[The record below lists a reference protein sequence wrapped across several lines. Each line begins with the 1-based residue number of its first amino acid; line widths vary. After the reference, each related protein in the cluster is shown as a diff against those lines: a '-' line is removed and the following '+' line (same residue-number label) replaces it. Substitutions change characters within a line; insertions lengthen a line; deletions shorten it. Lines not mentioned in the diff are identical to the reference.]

1 MADAGLLIDLLLILS
16 VAFLLGA
23 FMQRIGQPVILGYLI
38 AGLVLGPG
46 LPGPVVDPFGVDLFA
61 NLGVTL
67 LMFSL
72 GVQFSFRDLFNLR
85 KVVSVGGGV
94 QISLTLLIGL
104 TASYLFGFS
113 FGEAF
118 LIGAVVSITSS
129 TVALKLLQL
138 RGELN
143 QPHARATLGVSL
155 AQDLAVVPLIA
166 LLPAM
171 AGGSEEQAA
180 LSLVQS
186 LGLAA
191 LVLLTLWLLGLRLV
205 PWLLFQV
212 ARLGSRELFLVT
224 IILIA
229 FGVALFSEMAGLS
242 LAFGAFLAGVV
253 VSESEF
259 SHQVL
264 GEIIPLRDIFAIVF
278 FASIG
283 LLFDPV
289 GLVEDWALIS
299 GLLILIIVA
308 KALAAGVAI
317 RFLGF
322 PAVTAAAAAILLGQ
336 IGEFSFIIA
345 GQGIEL
351 GIIDDRIYNAILA
364 GAIGSLLINPMLI
377 RFVDPFARVLQ
388 FVPAVTDRSEVI
400 EPPDLQ
406 AGDSVELRN
415 HTIIAGYGRAGRE
428 LARALQRRGLRFI
441 VIDLDASVVRDLR
454 ARKIPAIYGD
464 IANENVLQ
472 AAGIDEARV
481 FAVTIQDLISA
492 QLAIRLARNLNESI
506 DIIARAQ
513 TYEQIRRLDEAG
525 ATEVVQPA
533 FEVGLEFVRHTL
545 HRSGVGMREIQAQVS
560 SRRLDYYD
568 TDRQD
573 DELSNDD

>member
-1 MADAGLLIDLLLILS
+1 MADAGLLIDLLLILG
-16 VAFLLGA
+16 VAFVLGVI
-23 FMQRIGQPVILGYLI
+23 MQRLGQPVILGYLI

-46 LPGPVVDPFGVDLFA
+46 LPGPVVDPFGVDLLA

-72 GVQFSFRDLFNLR
+72 GVQFSFRDLFDLR
-85 KVVSVGGGV
+85 RVVSIGGGI
-94 QISLTLLIGL
+94 QISLTMLAGVI
-104 TASYLFGFS
+104 ASYVFGFN

-118 LIGAVVSITSS
+118 LIGGVVSITSS

-166 LLPAM
+166 LLPAF
-171 AGGSEEQAA
+171 AGGSEQQAA
-180 LSLVQS
+180 LSLIQS

-191 LVLLTLWLLGLRLV
+191 LVLITLWLLGLRLV

-212 ARLGSRELFLVT
+212 AQLGSRELFLVT

-289 GLVEDWALIS
+289 GLVDDWMLIG
-299 GLLILIIVA
+299 GLLLLIIVA
-308 KALAAGVAI
+308 KILAAGIAI
-317 RFLGF
+317 RLLGF
-322 PAVTAAAAAILLGQ
+322 PAATAAAAAILLGQ
-336 IGEFSFIIA
+336 IGEFSFILA
-345 GQGIEL
+345 GQGIEF

-364 GAIGSLLINPMLI
+364 GAIGSLLINPLLI
-377 RFVDPFARVLQ
+377 KLATPYARVLEL
-388 FVPAVTDRSEVI
+388 VPDFSTTHADDEVI
-400 EPPDLQ
+400 EDL
-406 AGDSVELRN
+406 SEELADFRN
-415 HTIIAGYGRAGRE
+415 HVVIAGYGRAGRE
-428 LARALQRRGLRFI
+428 LARALQRRGLRFV
-441 VIDLDASVVRDLR
+441 VIDLDAVVVRQLR
-454 ARKIPAIYGD
+454 ERNIRAIYGD
-464 IANENVLQ
+464 IANDNVLE
-472 AAGIDEARV
+472 AAGVGQARV
-481 FAVTIQDLISA
+481 LAVTVQDLVSA
-492 QLAIRLARNLNESI
+492 QLAIRLALKQNESL
-506 DIIARAQ
+506 DVIARAQ
-513 TYEQIRRLDEAG
+513 TYEQIQRLDEAG
-525 ATEVVQPA
+525 ASEVVQPA

-545 HRSGVGMREIQAQVS
+545 HRVGVSLQEIQAQVS

-568 TDRQD
+568 VERHD
-573 DELSNDD
+573 DDLP

>member
-1 MADAGLLIDLLLILS
+1 MADASLLIDLLLILS
-16 VAFLLGA
+16 VAFLLGT
-23 FMQRIGQPVILGYLI
+23 FMQRIGQPVILGYII

-46 LPGPVVDPFGVDLFA
+46 LPGPVVDPVGVDLLA

-72 GVQFSFRDLFNLR
+72 GVQFSFRDLMDLR
-85 KVVSVGGGV
+85 RVVSIGGGIQV
-94 QISLTLLIGL
+94 TITLAVGL
-104 TASYLFGFS
+104 LASYLFGFT
-113 FGEAF
+113 FAEAF

-143 QPHARATLGVSL
+143 QPHARATLGISL

-166 LLPAM
+166 LLPALT
-171 AGGSEEQAA
+171 GGSEEQAA
-180 LSLVQS
+180 ISLMQS

-191 LVLLTLWLLGLRLV
+191 LVMGTLWFFGLRLV
-205 PWLLFQV
+205 PWILFQI

-224 IILIA
+224 IVLIA

-289 GLVEDWALIS
+289 GLIDDWSLIL
-299 GLLILIIVA
+299 GLLVLIVIV
-308 KALAAGVAI
+308 KTLAAGAAI
-317 RFLGF
+317 RILGY
-322 PAVTAAAAAILLGQ
+322 PAITAASAAILLGQ
-336 IGEFSFIIA
+336 IGEFSFVLA
-345 GQGIEL
+345 GQAIQL
-351 GIIDDRIYNAILA
+351 DVIDDRIYNAILA
-364 GAIGSLLINPMLI
+364 GALVSLLINPALLRI
-377 RFVDPFARVLQ
+377 TVPLSRVLEW
-388 FVPAVTDRSEVI
+388 VPAVAGPNEAIDDLEQI
-400 EPPDLQ
+400 EID
-406 AGDSVELRN
+406 AVRLRN

-428 LARALQRRGLRFI
+428 LSRALQRRGLRFI
-441 VIDLDASVVRDLR
+441 VIDLDATAVRALR
-454 ARKIPAIYGD
+454 ERGIPAIYGD
-464 IANENVLQ
+464 IASENVLE
-472 AAGIDEARV
+472 AAGIEHARV
-481 FAVTIQDLISA
+481 FAVTVQDLISA
-492 QLAIRLARNLNESI
+492 QLSIRLARRANE
-506 DIIARAQ
+506 DLDVIARAQ
-513 TYEQIRRLDEAG
+513 SYEQIQRLDEAG

-545 HRSGVGMREIQAQVS
+545 HRSGVSMREIQAMVS

-568 TDRQD
+568 TDRKD
-573 DELSNDD
+573 DDLP

>member
-1 MADAGLLIDLLLILS
+1 MADASLLIDLLLILS
-16 VAFLLGA
+16 VAFLLGT
-23 FMQRIGQPVILGYLI
+23 FMQRIGQPVILGYII

-46 LPGPVVDPFGVDLFA
+46 LPGPVVDPVGVDLLA

-72 GVQFSFRDLFNLR
+72 GVQFSFRDLMDLR
-85 KVVSVGGGV
+85 RVVSIGGGIQV
-94 QISLTLLIGL
+94 TITLAVGL
-104 TASYLFGFS
+104 LASYLFGFT
-113 FGEAF
+113 FAEAF

-143 QPHARATLGVSL
+143 QPHARATLGISL

-166 LLPAM
+166 LLPALT
-171 AGGSEEQAA
+171 GGSEEQAA
-180 LSLVQS
+180 ISLMQS

-191 LVLLTLWLLGLRLV
+191 LVMGTLWFFGLRLV
-205 PWLLFQV
+205 PWVLFQI

-224 IILIA
+224 IVLIA

-289 GLVEDWALIS
+289 GLIDDWSLIL
-299 GLLILIIVA
+299 GLLVLIVIV
-308 KALAAGVAI
+308 KTLAAGAAI
-317 RFLGF
+317 RILGY
-322 PAVTAAAAAILLGQ
+322 PAITAASAAILLGQ
-336 IGEFSFIIA
+336 IGEFSFVLA
-345 GQGIEL
+345 GQAIQL
-351 GIIDDRIYNAILA
+351 DVIDDRIYNAILA
-364 GAIGSLLINPMLI
+364 GAIVSLLINPALLRI
-377 RFVDPFARVLQ
+377 TVPLSRVLEW
-388 FVPAVTDRSEVI
+388 VPAVAGPNEAIDDLEQI
-400 EPPDLQ
+400 EID
-406 AGDSVELRN
+406 AVRLRN

-428 LARALQRRGLRFI
+428 LSRALQRRGLRFI
-441 VIDLDASVVRDLR
+441 VIDLDATAVRALR
-454 ARKIPAIYGD
+454 ERGIPAIYGD
-464 IANENVLQ
+464 IASENVLE
-472 AAGIDEARV
+472 AAGIEHARV
-481 FAVTIQDLISA
+481 FAVTVQDLISA
-492 QLAIRLARNLNESI
+492 QLSIRLARRANE
-506 DIIARAQ
+506 DLDVIARAQ
-513 TYEQIRRLDEAG
+513 SYEQIQRLDEAG

-545 HRSGVGMREIQAQVS
+545 HRSGVSMREIQAMVS

-568 TDRQD
+568 TDRKD
-573 DELSNDD
+573 DDLP

>member
-1 MADAGLLIDLLLILS
+1 MADAGILIDLLLILG
-16 VAFLLGA
+16 VAFLLGG

-46 LPGPVVDPFGVDLFA
+46 SPGPVVDPVGVDLLA

-72 GVQFSFRDLFNLR
+72 GVQFSFRDLYDLR
-85 KVVSVGGGV
+85 KVVTIGGGV
-94 QISLTLLIGL
+94 QVALTLLIG
-104 TASYLFGFS
+104 TSATYLFGFN
-113 FGEAF
+113 FAEAF

-143 QPHARATLGVSL
+143 QPHARATLGISL

-166 LLPAM
+166 LLPALT
-171 AGGSEEQAA
+171 GGSEGQAA
-180 LSLVQS
+180 LSLAQS
-186 LGLAA
+186 LGLAV
-191 LVLLTLWLLGLRLV
+191 LVLGTLWLFGLRLV

-212 ARLGSRELFLVT
+212 ARMGSRELFLVT

-278 FASIG
+278 FVSIG
-283 LLFDPV
+283 LLFDPI
-289 GLVEDWALIS
+289 GLIDDWSLIA
-299 GLLILIIVA
+299 GLLVLIIVA
-308 KALAAGVAI
+308 KTLAAGVAI
-317 RFLGF
+317 RILGF
-322 PAVTAAAAAILLGQ
+322 PAITAASAAILLGQ

-351 GIIDDRIYNAILA
+351 EIIDDRIYNAILA
-364 GAIGSLLINPMLI
+364 GAIGSLLVNTLLSNLANPLSRI
-377 RFVDPFARVLQ
+377 LA
-388 FVPAVTDRSEVI
+388 FVPALADRSEVLDLPELQI
-400 EPPDLQ
+400 EDTSQ
-406 AGDSVELRN
+406 LRN

-428 LARALQRRGLRFI
+428 LARALQRRGLRFV
-441 VIDLDASVVRDLR
+441 VIDLDATAVRELR
-454 ARKIPAIYGD
+454 DRDIPAIYGD

-472 AAGIDEARV
+472 AAGIEDARV
-481 FAVTIQDLISA
+481 FAVTIHDLISA
-492 QLAIRLARNLNESI
+492 QLAIRLARNFGESL
-506 DIIARAQ
+506 DIIARAES
-513 TYEQIRRLDEAG
+513 YEQIRRLDEAG

-545 HRSGVGMREIQAQVS
+545 HRAGVSMREIQAQVS

-573 DELSNDD
+573 DELP

>member
-1 MADAGLLIDLLLILS
+1 MADAGLLIDLLLILG
-16 VAFLLGA
+16 VAFVLGVI
-23 FMQRIGQPVILGYLI
+23 MQRLGQPVILGYLI

-46 LPGPVVDPFGVDLFA
+46 LPGPVVDPFGVDLLA

-72 GVQFSFRDLFNLR
+72 GVQFSFRDLFDLR
-85 KVVSVGGGV
+85 RVVSIGGGI
-94 QISLTLLIGL
+94 QISLTMLAGVI
-104 TASYLFGFS
+104 ASYVFGFN

-118 LIGAVVSITSS
+118 LIGGVVSITSS

-166 LLPAM
+166 LLPAF
-171 AGGSEEQAA
+171 AGGSEQQAA
-180 LSLVQS
+180 LSLIQS

-191 LVLLTLWLLGLRLV
+191 LVLMTLWLLGLRLV

-212 ARLGSRELFLVT
+212 AQLGSRELFLVT

-289 GLVEDWALIS
+289 GLVDDWMLIG
-299 GLLILIIVA
+299 GLLLLIIVA
-308 KALAAGVAI
+308 KILAAGIAI
-317 RFLGF
+317 RLLGF
-322 PAVTAAAAAILLGQ
+322 PAATAAAAAILLGQ
-336 IGEFSFIIA
+336 IGEFSFILA
-345 GQGIEL
+345 GQGIEF

-364 GAIGSLLINPMLI
+364 GAIGSLLINPLLI
-377 RFVDPFARVLQ
+377 KLATPYARVLEL
-388 FVPAVTDRSEVI
+388 VPDFSTTHADDEVI
-400 EPPDLQ
+400 EDL
-406 AGDSVELRN
+406 SEELADFRN
-415 HTIIAGYGRAGRE
+415 HVVIAGYGRAGRE
-428 LARALQRRGLRFI
+428 LARALQRRGLRFV
-441 VIDLDASVVRDLR
+441 VIDLDAVVVRQLR
-454 ARKIPAIYGD
+454 ERNIRAIYGD
-464 IANENVLQ
+464 IANDNVLE
-472 AAGIDEARV
+472 AAGVGQARV
-481 FAVTIQDLISA
+481 LAVTVQDLVSA
-492 QLAIRLARNLNESI
+492 QLAIRLALKQNESL
-506 DIIARAQ
+506 DVIARAQ
-513 TYEQIRRLDEAG
+513 TYEQIQRLDEAG
-525 ATEVVQPA
+525 ASEVVQPA

-545 HRSGVGMREIQAQVS
+545 HRVGVSLQEIQAQVS

-568 TDRQD
+568 VERHD
-573 DELSNDD
+573 DDLP

>member
-16 VAFLLGA
+16 VAFLLGT

-38 AGLVLGPG
+38 AGLILGPG
-46 LPGPVVDPFGVDLFA
+46 LPGPVVDPFGVDLLA

-72 GVQFSFRDLFNLR
+72 GVQFSFRDLFDLR
-85 KVVSVGGGV
+85 RVVTIGGGI
-94 QISLTLLIGL
+94 QIALTLVIGL
-104 TASYLFGFS
+104 VASYAFGFS
-113 FGEAF
+113 FAEAF
-118 LIGAVVSITSS
+118 LIGAVSSITSS

-166 LLPAM
+166 LLPAF

-180 LSLVQS
+180 MSLLQS
-186 LGLAA
+186 IGLAA
-191 LVLLTLWLLGLRLV
+191 AVLGTLWFLGLRLV
-205 PWLLFQV
+205 PWLLFRV

-229 FGVALFSEMAGLS
+229 FGVALLGEVAGLS

-289 GLVEDWALIS
+289 GIIDDWMLIG
-299 GLLILIIVA
+299 GLLLLIVVVKSIV
-308 KALAAGVAI
+308 AGVAI
-317 RFLGF
+317 RMLGY

-336 IGEFSFIIA
+336 IGEFSFVLA
-345 GQGIEL
+345 GQAIEL
-351 GIIDDRIYNAILA
+351 TIIDSRIYNAILA
-364 GAIGSLLINPMLI
+364 GAIGSLLISPLLLKL
-377 RFVDPFARVLQ
+377 VDPFARVLA
-388 FVPAVTDRSEVI
+388 FVPPVLGRSQDLEELDA
-400 EPPDLQ
+400 EPLPPTAL
-406 AGDSVELRN
+406 SN
-415 HTIIAGYGRAGRE
+415 HTVIAGYGGAGRE
-428 LARALQRRGLRFI
+428 LSRALQRRGLRFV
-441 VIDLDASVVRDLR
+441 VIDLDPIAIKTLRDR
-454 ARKIPAIYGD
+454 GIPAIYGD
-464 IANENVLQ
+464 IANDNVLE
-472 AAGIDEARV
+472 AAGIDRARV
-481 FAVTIQDLISA
+481 FAVTLQDLISA
-492 QLAIRLARNLNESI
+492 QLAIRLALERNESL
-506 DIIARAQ
+506 DVIARAQ
-513 TYEQIRRLDEAG
+513 SYEQIRRLDEAG

-545 HRSGVGMREIQAQVS
+545 HRAGVSMQEIQAQVS

-568 TDRQD
+568 TERQED
-573 DELSNDD
+573 DLP